1 MVRTRVPSP
10 RSLLPRSSPALAVLA
25 LTLATALWGTSFVA
39 AKALLVDLPP
49 VTLAFLRFAL
59 AGALLVPAAHL
70 SGHRPLRGPR
80 SALLGLSGVTLFF
93 LFQNAGLRHA
103 SAADA
108 TLILGGGLPAL
119 TALFGAGFLA
129 ERPSWR
135 QLAGLACSLGGVA
148 SVALASGAGGAG
160 ANLRGNGLLV
170 LAAISYAAYTVL
182 GQQLFGGP
190 RLLAVLAGSTC
201 YGLLFLSPGVA
212 VELATVEAT
221 WPGLQ
226 GLLLLLY
233 LGGACSALAFA
244 LWAYSLRHLTVTQ
257 VAVVGNIEL
266 PIGVAAAAL
275 LLGEGL
281 GSGQLVGGGLV
292 LLGAWLAIAV
302 TGTKEAG
309 QVEKTEVMVGPPSP
323 APSTLPSPALAA

>member
-1 MVRTRVPSP
+1 MPPHLSP
-10 RSLLPRSSPALAVLA
+10 HALAVLA
-25 LTLATALWGTSFVA
+25 LAAATALWGTSFVA

-49 VTLAFLRFAL
+49 VTVAFLRFAL
-59 AGALLVPAAHL
+59 AVAILVPVVWAT
-70 SGHRPLRGPR
+70 GHRPLRGMH

-129 ERPSWR
+129 ERPSRR

-148 SVALASGAGGAG
+148 AVALAGGVGEAGASLRGDGLLALAAASGA
-160 ANLRGNGLLV
+160 V
-170 LAAISYAAYTVL
+170 YTVL
-182 GQQLFGGP
+182 GRKLFGGP
-190 RLLAVLAGSTC
+190 ELLAALAGSTG
-201 YGLLFLSPGVA
+201 YRLLFLAPGVA
-212 VELATVEAT
+212 VELATVGAT
-221 WPGLQ
+221 WPGAR

-244 LWAYSLRHLTVTQ
+244 LWAYGLRHLTVTQ
-257 VAVVGNIEL
+257 VAVVSNVEL

-281 GSGQLVGGGLV
+281 GRGQLVGGVLV
-292 LLGAWLAIAV
+292 LLGAWLAVAA
-302 TGTKEAG
+302 TGVKEA
-309 QVEKTEVMVGPPSP
+309 EEVAGPDTVPS
-323 APSTLPSPALAA
+323 SALAA

>member
-1 MVRTRVPSP
+1 MVRTRVLS
-10 RSLLPRSSPALAVLA
+10 RCSLLPRSSPVLAVLA

-59 AGALLVPAAHL
+59 AAALLVPAAHL
-70 SGHRPLRGPR
+70 SGHRPLRGGR

-129 ERPSWR
+129 ERPSRR
-135 QLAGLACSLGGVA
+135 QLAGLACSLGGVVV
-148 SVALASGAGGAG
+148 VALAGGSSGAG
-160 ANLRGNGLLV
+160 ANLGGDGLLL
-170 LAAISYAAYTVL
+170 LAAASGAAYTVL
-182 GQQLFGGP
+182 GRQLFGGP
-190 RLLAVLAGSTC
+190 GLLAVLAGSTG
-201 YGLLFLSPGVA
+201 YGLLFLAPGVVA
-212 VELATVEAT
+212 ELATVGGT
-221 WPGLQ
+221 WPGGP

-266 PIGVAAAAL
+266 PIGVSAAAL

-281 GSGQLVGGGLV
+281 GRGELLGGGLV
-292 LLGAWLAIAV
+292 LLGAWLAIEMTGAKTAKEAKEPEVMIGVSPVPVAV
-302 TGTKEAG
+302 TAR
-309 QVEKTEVMVGPPSP
+309 
-323 APSTLPSPALAA
+323 AA